1 MNYASCVLHIL
12 TVDVYYIENSLTSF
26 YDTLDFGRKN
36 FVEYFTFLLF
46 LFWEQYLMFDCGH
59 PVVWQ

>member
-12 TVDVYYIENSLTSF
+12 TVDVYYIETSLTSF
-26 YDTLDFGRKN
+26 YDTLDFSCKN

-46 LFWEQYLMFDCGH
+46 LFW
-59 PVVWQ
+59 